1 MRIKIL
7 GLGICFLWI
16 LYSSLFAEKAV
27 ILKQEDAPL
36 KISEYK
42 STYSYY
48 ERTGTITHSTR
59 CINISGKTI
68 VAVSIGL
75 VAFDVSNE
83 FLDKFGGVAIKDMKV
98 NEEKKFS
105 WQQRPYKAF
114 MFKKYGTG
122 IAYVGAVRFEDATMW
137 KVDEGD
143 IVSQIQEIQESFT
156 ADLLKEKGEDK

>member
-1 MRIKIL
+1 MRTKIL
-7 GLGICFLWI
+7 VLGICFLWI
-16 LYSSLFAEKAV
+16 LPIVLFSEKAI

-36 KISEYK
+36 KITEYK
-42 STYSYY
+42 TKYSYY
-48 ERTGTITHSTR
+48 ERRDRITHSLKY
-59 CINISGKTI
+59 INISDKRI
-68 VAVSIGL
+68 VAFRIGF
-75 VAFDVSNE
+75 VAFDVFNE
-83 FLDKFGGVAIKDMKV
+83 FLDKFGGVAIKDVKV

-143 IVSQIQEIQESFT
+143 VVSQIQEIQESFT